1 MFNPVY
7 GPGPGPGPSHR
18 MSNHRYSTSS
28 RHSSI
33 QHLPVIEEDLTLA
46 EKTALRPLVS
56 ALFWFPASPP
66 QTHHHFGGGSSAVGC
81 LYDSSGVEDNVVENA
96 WVPPMMNGRTS
107 RQRTRRR
114 RTRLWYYR
122 RRPVWLERRGGWRR
136 LALFAT
142 FVLVCVVGL
151 ILGLTLGLRRNNSD
165 SPDDITAANQFP
177 AGSYA
182 FTTALI
188 NTSTACTTNADTFR
202 CYPYTASSNTSALG
216 AEATFFW
223 IISLASSTSPS
234 PSSSSTQMLPEYV
247 VSAASSGPF
256 TTPSFTNVS
265 AAVLGRGTD
274 DERLSFRIPMDLG
287 IMEGDDDGAGG
298 TAATTCWFN
307 GTATLGATIWTRR
320 LSASS
325 LRSRG
330 KSDRDYSDETVPFG
344 VVETRLTADTASSS
358 TSSITPWPFAVQI
371 ERVAAAA
378 PDVPTCLS
386 AEGNI
391 LGQFGVAA
399 GGGSCSCVY
408 NNLGPQS

>member
-33 QHLPVIEEDLTLA
+33 RHLPVIEEDLTLA

-151 ILGLTLGLRRNNSD
+151 ILGLTLGLRRK
-165 SPDDITAANQFP
+165 
-177 AGSYA
+177 YA
-182 FTTALI
+182 VSL
-188 NTSTACTTNADTFR
+188 
-202 CYPYTASSNTSALG
+202 
-216 AEATFFW
+216 
-223 IISLASSTSPS
+223 ISLLFTIPLAYMCVRIIAIQTRQTTSQRPTNS
-234 PSSSSTQMLPEYV
+234 RPDP
-247 VSAASSGPF
+247 
-256 TTPSFTNVS
+256 TP
-265 AAVLGRGTD
+265 LQQ
-274 DERLSFRIPMDLG
+274 P
-287 IMEGDDDGAGG
+287 
-298 TAATTCWFN
+298 
-307 GTATLGATIWTRR
+307 
-320 LSASS
+320 
-325 LRSRG
+325 
-330 KSDRDYSDETVPFG
+330 
-344 VVETRLTADTASSS
+344 
-358 TSSITPWPFAVQI
+358 
-371 ERVAAAA
+371 
-378 PDVPTCLS
+378 
-386 AEGNI
+386 
-391 LGQFGVAA
+391 
-399 GGGSCSCVY
+399 
-408 NNLGPQS
+408 